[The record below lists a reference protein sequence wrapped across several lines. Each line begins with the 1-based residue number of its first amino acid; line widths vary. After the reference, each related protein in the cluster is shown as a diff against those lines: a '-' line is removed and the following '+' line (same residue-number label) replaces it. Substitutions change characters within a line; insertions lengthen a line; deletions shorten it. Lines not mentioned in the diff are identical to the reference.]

1 MVAGLGCWSSQQ
13 VQGTGG
19 CGPNVERGHP
29 PMSEGGAR
37 DGGLCAEQTL
47 IIIALAY
54 EGSNHSLG
62 KPDQVPPGSGSRK
75 VLKDTGLG

>member
-1 MVAGLGCWSSQQ
+1 
-13 VQGTGG
+13 
-19 CGPNVERGHP
+19 
-29 PMSEGGAR
+29 MSEGGAR